1 MLTPPS
7 PTQRQ
12 RWIAVLARA
21 DAASLA
27 AALPPPAALPAWRVL
42 RGPETGLVMLRGRA
56 GGTGAPFN
64 LGEMTVTRCT
74 LRLDTVPTGDPTG
87 DPAGAP
93 AGNPVGHATVPGR
106 DARHAEL
113 AALADALLQHP
124 DWQATVTRDLIA
136 PLAEAQAAARAA
148 IAARAAA
155 TKVAF
160 FTLQTMRG

>member
-1 MLTPPS
+1 MSSP

-12 RWIAVLARA
+12 EWIAVLARA

-27 AALPPPAALPAWRVL
+27 AALPAPAALPAWRIL

-74 LRLDTVPTGDPTG
+74 LRLDADRGG
-87 DPAGAP
+87 SL
-93 AGNPVGHATVPGR
+93 VGHATIPGR

-113 AALADALLQHP
+113 AALADALMQHP
-124 DWQATVTRDLIA
+124 DWQATLSRALIA
-136 PLAEAQAAARAA
+136 PLAEAQAAVRAA